1 MSDAY
6 AQVGFQEKHSEVGRR
21 QKGGRKAEKYIPAGF
36 MIDQRCIANLE
47 EDEDYCIAIQQRLR
61 LIEQIGK
68 AGIDIGIQRIY
79 NAANY
84 TGLAY
89 DYLKCGDI
97 IKAKQALSEARY
109 IYENHYD
116 NEHMLSLPRYYL
128 SKAIVAVKEG
138 SKTEGSVGLT
148 KLLKLRSK
156 TH

>member
-1 MSDAY
+1 MADGKKEA
-6 AQVGFQEKHSEVGRR
+6 GKL
-21 QKGGRKAEKYIPAGF
+21 KKYIPAGF

-156 TH
+156 NSLMMRSLS